1 MADAG
6 ALTNNVAIVQF
17 IQFLAAWSVQNLLLL
32 VLYICFESNFLLLHP
47 FSMIV

>member
-17 IQFLAAWSVQNLLLL
+17 LAAWSVQNLMPL
-32 VLYICFESNFLLLHP
+32 VLYSLYICFESNFLLPYP
-47 FSMIV
+47 FAMIA